1 MPLPAGWK
9 DEGGTLSNPTNNN
22 VVTLGFREFILA
34 SPYWEP
40 DDVPLENDTGV
51 ASVVFTAPTVGQ
63 GDRQT
68 FARTRLG
75 YTHALGVF
83 KVNAGQELLARE
95 AQVADLQAQVA
106 ALKAQLAAATGAG
119 TLSAAQQQA
128 VAAAEASAQGIADG
142 LKKAFS

>member
-9 DEGGTLSNPTNNN
+9 DEGGALSNPTNNN
-22 VVTLGFREFILA
+22 VVTLGFRQFLLA

-40 DDVPLENDTGV
+40 DDVPLENDTGI
-51 ASVVFTAPTVGQ
+51 ASVVFTTPSVGQ

-75 YTHALGVF
+75 YTHTLGVF
-83 KVNAGQELLARE
+83 KVNVGQELLARE
-95 AQVADLQAQVA
+95 AQVTDLQTQVA
-106 ALKAQLAAATGAG
+106 ALNAQLAAASSAG
-119 TLSAAQQQA
+119 TLSATQQQA

-142 LKKAFS
+142 LKKAFT